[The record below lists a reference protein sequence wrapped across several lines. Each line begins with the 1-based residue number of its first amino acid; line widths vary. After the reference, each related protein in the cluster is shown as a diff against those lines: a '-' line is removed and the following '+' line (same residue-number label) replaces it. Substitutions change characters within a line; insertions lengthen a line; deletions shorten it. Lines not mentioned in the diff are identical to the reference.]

1 MGVIIGCL
9 YDNGNGVVKRKKIN
23 KGITDTEE
31 VMGEKVLEQ
40 VFEQEGRDE
49 IQGTDVG
56 SLLQIRE
63 HISSLDITVIKS
75 YGKNAVGG
83 RSSDTRS

>member
-63 HISSLDITVIKS
+63 QAHQLLRYNSHQELWKKCCWREV
-75 YGKNAVGG
+75 
-83 RSSDTRS
+83 